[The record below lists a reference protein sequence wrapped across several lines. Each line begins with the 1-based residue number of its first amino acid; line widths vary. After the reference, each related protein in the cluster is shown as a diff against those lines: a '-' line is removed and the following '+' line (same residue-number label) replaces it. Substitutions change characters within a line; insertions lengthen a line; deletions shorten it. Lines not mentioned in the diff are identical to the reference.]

1 MFFKNSDT
9 LDKTRVFWGLKRCR
23 FIFFIVKRAR
33 LSSAA
38 GCDYCCFWTR
48 KKVNFMCILRI
59 NNCGKKQ
66 MWNKSCIVIEIP
78 KIWKISPNGNLT
90 VTSKNGWKGAF
101 GQDQSTTVNYLSL
114 RYQSLTCFRCFE
126 VHLLED
132 NPVLDEERRWCST
145 SIIMSLWLM
154 TEKRTF
160 CYYCKRACGYCKNPW
175 KNELKKERFWIVIIP
190 YLITLLFYKEDQNDF
205 FSNEKLFMNFCWSIR
220 REKKGGSV
228 LQPVFGALIMH
239 WKNMC
244 LLSPYFSKFRAAS

>member
-1 MFFKNSDT
+1 MEKS
-9 LDKTRVFWGLKRCR
+9 RCETNL
-23 FIFFIVKRAR
+23 A
-33 LSSAA
+33 LSSKSQRFGRYPPTATLQSPQKMGEKEPLA
-38 GCDYCCFWTR
+38 
-48 KKVNFMCILRI
+48 RI
-59 NNCGKKQ
+59 K
-66 MWNKSCIVIEIP
+66 
-78 KIWKISPNGNLT
+78 
-90 VTSKNGWKGAF
+90 A
-101 GQDQSTTVNYLSL
+101 TVNYLSL

-205 FSNEKLFMNFCWSIR
+205 FFQRKTLHEFLLKYKR
-220 REKKGGSV
+220 KRAE
-228 LQPVFGALIMH
+228 VFFNPFLG
-239 WKNMC
+239 
-244 LLSPYFSKFRAAS
+244 R